1 MFSLTGR
8 RISCCDGISRRGFLK
23 CGSLALGGLTLPQLL
38 QRRAQAASSVGGR
51 KNAAVIFLELAGGPT
66 QFETYDPK
74 PEAPIEYRGPLGT
87 VATSLPGVY
96 FSELMVEQAKI
107 ADKLAIVRSIHHDS
121 SSHSTSAHLTQT
133 GYYLRNPQTRDNE
146 MPSVGSI
153 TSRVRG
159 PNAPSM
165 PAYVSLPRMMRHGQA
180 TWLGKAY
187 NPFVVDGDPSQ
198 ADFQVKNLSL
208 EDGLTMNRL
217 NDRRGLLGELD
228 AMRKMVDAEGVSG
241 AMDQFTRQAFGLLTT
256 DRAQQAFELRR
267 ESEAARERYGQNP
280 FGQSVLLARRLVEAG
295 VTLVTVRMSNSWDD
309 HRDVARAMGS
319 KGPIYDRAVASL
331 VSDLHDRGLDQDVMV
346 VSMGEFGRTPRVNV
360 NAGRDHWG
368 QLMSVLI
375 AGGGLRM
382 GQIVGSSNS
391 KGEVPKDSP
400 YRPENVLATIYRHL
414 GIDAHQTFNDF
425 TGRPRYVL
433 ERREVIQELV

>member
-1 MFSLTGR
+1 
-8 RISCCDGISRRGFLK
+8 
-23 CGSLALGGLTLPQLL
+23 
-38 QRRAQAASSVGGR
+38 
-51 KNAAVIFLELAGGPT
+51 
-66 QFETYDPK
+66 
-74 PEAPIEYRGPLGT
+74 
-87 VATSLPGVY
+87 
-96 FSELMVEQAKI
+96 
-107 ADKLAIVRSIHHDS
+107 
-121 SSHSTSAHLTQT
+121 
-133 GYYLRNPQTRDNE
+133 
-146 MPSVGSI
+146 MPSLGSI

-159 PNAPSM
+159 PNSPNM
-165 PAYVSLPRMMRHGQA
+165 PAYVSLPRTMRHGQA

-198 ADFQVKNLSL
+198 SDFQVKNLSL

-228 AMRKMVDAEGVSG
+228 AMRSMIDSDGVSS

-267 ESEAARERYGQNP
+267 ESAATREKYGQNS
-280 FGQSVLLARRLVEAG
+280 FAQSVLLARRLVEAG
-295 VTLVTVRMSNSWDD
+295 VSLVTVRMSSSWDD
-309 HRDVARAMGS
+309 HRDVARAMGA
-319 KGPIYDRAVASL
+319 KGPVYDRAVAAL
-331 VSDLHDRGLDQDVMV
+331 VSDLYDRGLDRDVMV

-414 GIDAHQTFNDF
+414 GIDTHQTFNDL

-433 ERREVIQELV
+433 ERREVIAELV